1 MNYDVVVVG
10 GGHNGLVASFYLA
23 RRGLKVA
30 VVERREFVGGASV
43 TEELWPGIKVST
55 GAYVLS
61 LLRQRIIDD
70 MNLTGN
76 GLHVYNKDPGLFL
89 PLGGKKHLF
98 VWNDVKRTEKEIEK
112 FSKRDSSSYGK
123 WVRFW
128 DSFYEMA
135 DFFMLNPPVS
145 LSEVGDLLYRFK
157 GSVDEET
164 LTMIGRTFLQDAR
177 SFLDEFFE
185 SDEIKS
191 ALIEDSVVGTFASP
205 STPGTA
211 YVLAHHVIG
220 EVNGI
225 KGMWGYVKGGMG
237 GVTSAM
243 AKAAM
248 SVGVDVITSTE
259 VEEILVKDNAV
270 TGVKTRD
277 GRIINSKVVLS
288 NADPKTTFLKLVKD
302 VESDVTRRISA
313 LKSRGVSFKVV
324 GYTEELPDFGNGT
337 SLGPEHVAS
346 ELIMPNV
353 DYIEKAYDE
362 ARTLGYSREPW
373 LSINFQTSVDPTVA
387 PAGKHVFSIFGQ
399 YLPFSNKLDD
409 MKEKIADIT
418 IGKIREYAP
427 NFKPVKYEVITPL
440 DIKRRFGI
448 WEGNIFHIDM
458 TPDQLYVFRPTV
470 GMSRYRTPIKG
481 LYLCG
486 SGAHPG
492 GGVTGAPGYNAAHA
506 VLEDLRV

>member
-1 MNYDVVVVG
+1 MRYDALIIG

-30 VVERREFVGGASV
+30 VLERREIVGGASV
-43 TEELWPGIKVST
+43 TEELWPGIRIST

-61 LLRQRIIDD
+61 LLRPRIINE
-70 MNLTGN
+70 MNLPEN

-89 PLGGKKHLF
+89 PLGRKNLF
-98 VWNDVKRTEKEIEK
+98 IWNDIKRTQKEIEK
-112 FSKRDSSSYGK
+112 FSKKDSLAYSK
-123 WVRFW
+123 WIKFW
-128 DSFYEMA
+128 DTFYDLA
-135 DFFMLNPPVS
+135 DFFMLTPPVTIS
-145 LSEVGDLLYRFK
+145 DVGDLLYRFK
-157 GSVDEET
+157 GSIDEEN
-164 LTMIGRTFLQDAR
+164 LSRIGRTFLQDAR

-185 SDEIKS
+185 SDEVKS

-243 AKAAM
+243 ARACEKM
-248 SVGVDVITSTE
+248 GVDIMTSTE
-259 VEEILVKDNAV
+259 VEEILVKNGEVA
-270 TGVKTRD
+270 GVKTKD
-277 GRIINSKVVLS
+277 GRIIESKIVLS
-288 NADPKTTFLKLVKD
+288 NADPKTTFLKLVND
-302 VESDVTRRISA
+302 VDEEIRKRVSA
-313 LKSRGVSFKVV
+313 LKSKGVSFKVV
-324 GYTEELPDFGNGT
+324 GYTEELPDFGNGK

-353 DYIEKAYDE
+353 DYIERAYDD
-362 ARTLGYSREPW
+362 ARVLGYSREPW

-387 PAGKHVFSIFGQ
+387 LPGKHVFSIFGQ
-399 YLPFSNKLDD
+399 YLPFNDRLDD
-409 MKEKIADIT
+409 MKEKIAEIT
-418 IGKIREYAP
+418 LEKVREYAP

-458 TPDQLYVFRPTV
+458 TPDQLYIFRPAL
-470 GMSRYRTPIKG
+470 GMSRYKTPIKG

-486 SGAHPG
+486 SGTHPG

-506 VLEDLRV
+506 VLNDLNV